1 MARKLSLIF
10 FLSIVAWPSAAE
22 TVFTWNKCIE
32 MSVENNADLLSA
44 RANYKSLKELEGDP
58 RAGFFPTVTANLGGT
73 RSSLESEVSAN
84 GVNTTVENA
93 NTSYTANLTATQNVF
108 SGFSDLGKTRSAEA
122 RTRGALAN
130 VDLVKAK
137 LSSDLKAG
145 YQTLM
150 YAIELTKLTQEI
162 IRRREY
168 NLRLVELSF
177 QGGRENKGS
186 VLLSRANLEQAK
198 FDDLQA
204 RDSIMTA
211 RAGLARI
218 LGLDEADDFTIQGD
232 IPVYDPPQETLNFQT
247 LALATPNHRQVLSQV
262 EEAQGSVLQGRS
274 GFFPQLSVS
283 GSVGRLGDE
292 FFPQNNQWSVGVN
305 LSWSL
310 FNGLRDYSK
319 SKGATEAFAAA
330 DMTRLSTDRQLLV
343 QLKQAYVTYVE
354 SVAQLKVDASFREA
368 AAMRAEIARKQYNNG
383 LLSFQDWDTIES
395 DYIKRQKNYLATKRD
410 RVINESNW
418 EKALGRGV
426 IP

>member
-1 MARKLSLIF
+1 MFLRFPLIF
-10 FLSIVAWPSAAE
+10 ISFVVAWPVAAE
-22 TVFTWNKCIE
+22 SVFTWNKCIE
-32 MSVENNADLLSA
+32 MSAENNADLLSA

-58 RAGFFPTVTANLGGT
+58 RAGFFPTLSANLGGT
-73 RSSLESEVSAN
+73 RSSLESEVTSS
-84 GVNTTVENA
+84 GVTTTVEKA
-93 NTSYTANLTATQNVF
+93 NTSYTANLTASQNVF
-108 SGFSDLGKTRSAEA
+108 NGFSDLGKTRSAEA
-122 RTRGALAN
+122 KTSGAVAN
-130 VDLVKAK
+130 VDMIKAK
-137 LSSDLKAG
+137 LSSDLKTS

-150 YAIELTKLTQEI
+150 YAIELSKLTQEI

-218 LGLDEADDFTIQGD
+218 LGLDEADEFTIQGD
-232 IPVYDPPQETLNFQT
+232 IPIHDPPKEKLNFQT
-247 LALATPNHRQVLSQV
+247 LALETPDHRQVLAKV
-262 EEAQGSVLQGRS
+262 DEAQGSVLQGRS
-274 GFFPQLSVS
+274 GFFPQLSVN

-292 FFPQNNQWSVGVN
+292 FFPQNDQWSVGVN

-319 SKGATEAFAAA
+319 TKGAIDAFAAA

-368 AAMRAEIARKQYNNG
+368 AAMRADIARKQYNNG

-395 DYIKRQKNYLATKRD
+395 DYIKRQKNYLASKRD